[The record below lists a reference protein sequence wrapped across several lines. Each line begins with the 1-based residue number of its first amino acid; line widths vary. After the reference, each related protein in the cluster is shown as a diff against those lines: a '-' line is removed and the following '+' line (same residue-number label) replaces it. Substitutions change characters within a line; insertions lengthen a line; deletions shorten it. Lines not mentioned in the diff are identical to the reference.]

1 MDAGAVGAVIG
12 IGAMIAIGIC
22 IRVYDYYHERKKT
35 VQVLTTSG
43 TPLLVRRHSKMNTLL
58 PK

>member
-1 MDAGAVGAVIG
+1 MDAGGVGALIG
-12 IGAMIAIGIC
+12 ISAMIAIGVC
-22 IRVYDYYHERKKT
+22 IRLHDCYHERKKT

>member
-22 IRVYDYYHERKKT
+22 IRVYDYYHERKRPIVATK
-35 VQVLTTSG
+35 G

>member
-1 MDAGAVGAVIG
+1 MDAGITGGIIG
-12 IGAMIAIGIC
+12 VCIMVALGIC
-22 IRVYDYYHERKKT
+22 FKIHDMCNQKQE
-35 VQVLTTSG
+35 VQRGLLT